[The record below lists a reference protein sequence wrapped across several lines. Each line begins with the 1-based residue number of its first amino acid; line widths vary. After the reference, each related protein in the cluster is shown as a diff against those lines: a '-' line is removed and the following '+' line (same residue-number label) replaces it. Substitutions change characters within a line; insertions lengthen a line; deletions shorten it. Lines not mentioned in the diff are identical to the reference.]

1 VLGVDEVNVQVE
13 LAELPDERKT
23 LAGSHETVR
32 PVDGV
37 TDSVRFTLP
46 EKFPEPVR
54 VMIDEALEPDRKLTV
69 DGLAAIV
76 NPDDATTLTLIVT
89 WWDSEPL
96 VPVIVT
102 V

>member
-1 VLGVDEVNVQVE
+1 MFWVDEVNVQVE
-13 LAELPDERKT
+13 LAELPDARET
-23 LAGSHETVR
+23 LVGLQDTVR

-37 TDSVRFTLP
+37 TDSVRSTLP
-46 EKFPEPVR
+46 EKFPELVR
-54 VMIDEALEPDRKLTV
+54 LIVEETLEPDWKPTME
-69 DGLAAIV
+69 GLAAIL

-89 WWDSEPL
+89 RWDSEPL